1 MPALNRFPKPFYTP
15 ISTFQPMDI
24 LFYFEKKN
32 DAKIKEL
39 LAQEPFSRGSYNI
52 KDANLLGS
60 SLPGNY
66 LLFSHD
72 QAAAEALKAALKE
85 LAEPVKDPADIV
97 KKIKQEEDSA
107 SAGMGFVFG

>member
-1 MPALNRFPKPFYTP
+1 
-15 ISTFQPMDI
+15 MDI

-32 DAKIKEL
+32 EAKIKEF

-52 KDANLLGS
+52 KDASLLGS
-60 SLPGNY
+60 KLPGNY

-72 QAAAEALKAALKE
+72 AASVEALKNALNG
-85 LAEPVKDPADIV
+85 LAEPVKDPQEIM
-97 KKIKQEEDSA
+97 KKIKAEEDSA

>member
-1 MPALNRFPKPFYTP
+1 
-15 ISTFQPMDI
+15 MDI

-32 DAKIKEL
+32 DAKIKEC

-60 SLPGNY
+60 KLPGNY

-72 QAAAEALKAALKE
+72 AASIEALKTALKD
-85 LAEPVKDPADIV
+85 LVEPVKDPAEIM